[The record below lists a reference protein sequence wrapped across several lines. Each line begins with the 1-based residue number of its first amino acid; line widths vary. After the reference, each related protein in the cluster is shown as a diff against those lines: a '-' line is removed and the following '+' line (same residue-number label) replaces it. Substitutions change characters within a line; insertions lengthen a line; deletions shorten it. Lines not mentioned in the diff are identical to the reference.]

1 MSLLRRMYCFL
12 TGKGKSESLTSQ
24 EQSEKLVQTIRDGG
38 GKVGR
43 HVCIIDSKIDLL
55 TPFML
60 NIGND
65 VTITGAR
72 ILTHD
77 ASLYNSIGYSKVGKV
92 VIGNNVFVGKDSII
106 LPNTVIGNNVVIGA
120 GAVVAKDIPDNS
132 VVVGNPCRIICTYE
146 EYLAKEKKLME
157 QRPVIDKSSFEI
169 MEDEEIKKTLSETG
183 AGYMLWLCTVTYCDF
198 GDMW

>member
-1 MSLLRRMYCFL
+1 MALLTRIYNFLLRR
-12 TGKGKSESLTSQ
+12 KEEKPLTS
-24 EQSEKLVQTIRDGG
+24 EEKSEKLIREIREGG
-38 GKVGR
+38 GIVGE

-55 TPFML
+55 TPFLL

-92 VIGNNVFVGKDSII
+92 IIGNNVFIGKDSII
-106 LPNTVIGNNVVIGA
+106 LPNTVIGSNVVIGA

-132 VVVGNPCRIICTYE
+132 VVVGNPCRILCTYE
-146 EYLAKEKKLME
+146 EYLQKELKLMK
-157 QRPVIDKSSFEI
+157 QRPVIDMSSFEI
-169 MEDEEIKKTLSETG
+169 MEDEEIRKTISGAG
-183 AGYMLWLCTVTYCDF
+183 AGYML
-198 GDMW
+198 